1 MGISSSGTARQHR
14 AADPAHAVW
23 QLPEAGALVV
33 HALAQVPD
41 AVTVQLPR
49 KVASRSATEL
59 LARAYGVE
67 DRLSFGSAV
76 AARSNFARLVAG
88 EATFAEAVEGL
99 AGDERLT
106 TAVRGDDDV
115 FRGHRIGLVTNFPAH
130 YRVPLFNAVAS
141 RLDAAG
147 ARLTVLFCAH
157 ATRSRPW
164 LEGSE
169 SLNVD
174 HAFLRSLAP
183 PLRSRPPLVPIG
195 LASALA
201 RARPTMLLSA
211 GFSPAVSGRV
221 ASYARRARVPFGIW
235 SGEHEGM
242 KSAHNPLRTAQRRH
256 LLARADFAI
265 AYGSAAARY
274 LRTVAPTLPTVI
286 GRNTAPLPDPT
297 QAANASNRSVEIVAI
312 GDLAD
317 QRKGI
322 DVAID
327 ALHAHPELNCRL
339 TVIGGG
345 SKSSALETRS
355 SSDRRIELA
364 GARSP
369 VQTRE
374 ALAGADVF
382 VFPTRA
388 DVFGLA
394 VVEAM
399 GAGVCTLVSSAAGA
413 VHDLCADWVNCLVI
427 RGHDRERWADA
438 FAEVA
443 SDPRFRR
450 ELAARARLT
459 IARRWT
465 LEHAADAMVA
475 GLRLGILTGARG

>member
-1 MGISSSGTARQHR
+1 MEVSSGIARRHR
-14 AADPAHAVW
+14 AAYPADAVW
-23 QLPEAGALVV
+23 QRPEAGALVV

-41 AVTVQLPR
+41 AVTAQLPR
-49 KVASRSATEL
+49 NIANRSRTEL

-67 DRLSFGSAV
+67 DRLSFGSA
-76 AARSNFARLVAG
+76 AAAEPNFARLVAG
-88 EATFAEAVEGL
+88 DLTFAEAVEEL

-106 TAVRGDDDV
+106 TAVRGDDDI
-115 FRGHRIGLVTNFPAH
+115 FRGHRVGLVTNFPAH

-147 ARLTVLFCAH
+147 ARLTVFFCAH

-169 SLNVD
+169 PLNFD

-183 PLRSRPPLVPIG
+183 SLRSRPPLLPIG
-195 LASALA
+195 LGSALA
-201 RARPTMLLSA
+201 GARPTMLLSA
-211 GFSPAVSGRV
+211 GFSPAVSERV
-221 ASYARRARVPFGIW
+221 AKYARRARVPFGIW

-242 KSAHNPLRTAQRRH
+242 KSAHNPLRTAQRRR

-274 LRTVAPTLPTVI
+274 LRMVAPTLPAVI

-297 QAANASNRSVEIVAI
+297 RAGDASNRSVEIVAI

-327 ALHAHPELNCRL
+327 ALRIHPELNCRL
-339 TVIGGG
+339 TVIGAG
-345 SKSSALETRS
+345 SKSSALQTRAS
-355 SSDRRIELA
+355 KDRRIELV

-369 VQTRE
+369 EQTRK

-394 VVEAM
+394 LVEAM
-399 GAGVCTLVSSAAGA
+399 GAGLCAIVSAAGGA
-413 VHDLCADWVNCLVI
+413 VEDLCVDGRNCLLVS
-427 RGHDRERWADA
+427 GYEPQRWADA
-438 FAEVA
+438 IAAVA
-443 SDPRFRR
+443 SDSGLGQALGAHA
-450 ELAARARLT
+450 EAT
-459 IARRWT
+459 IRRRWT

-475 GLRLGILTGARG
+475 GLRLGAHTGAGR